1 MIFPRTLSFGKGHVA
16 GWKICTT
23 PYDSVGNAFANWSY
37 LGYQRLFVSYLNY
50 NYNYM
55 QCSKPWD
62 FLFVK
67 NLRRVHSVH
76 LYLPR
81 SSSTYWIP
89 WKWQSGRCAPRPKA
103 PGFCHASARRDL
115 DKWNL
120 HRLITDPQN
129 FKFGKCISTS
139 KYDYFGICSVR
150 KMYLPSNWKSRKLIF
165 TTAGMDG
172 ISYVSSREG
181 I

>member
-1 MIFPRTLSFGKGHVA
+1 MKNLYYSIGFYRKCMCELVLFRLPRVF
-16 GWKICTT
+16 
-23 PYDSVGNAFANWSY
+23 
-37 LGYQRLFVSYLNY
+37 YLNY

-62 FLFVK
+62 FLVK

-89 WKWQSGRCAPRPKA
+89 WKWRSGRCAPRPKA

-120 HRLITDPQN
+120 HRLIIDPDPQK
-129 FKFGKCISTS
+129 FKLGKCISTS
-139 KYDYFGICSVR
+139 KYDFFGICSVR
-150 KMYLPSNWKSRKLIF
+150 KMYLPSNWKKSESHLYNCR
-165 TTAGMDG
+165 DG
-172 ISYVSSREG
+172 WDIIR
-181 I
+181 